1 MRWYTAIIVKEEYDE
16 MFENSEKIVNDAY
29 NRMNLSEQSW
39 NRHQKEEVDFIL
51 KYLEKR
57 EIRKVIDFGCGN
69 GRHTLEFCKRGFSTV
84 GIDYSEKNICFARN
98 KANGYES
105 IFIKDDCRTVNLKEE
120 VDLALCLYDV
130 VGSFVNPED
139 NFAIIQNIYR
149 HLKSGGHLVMSVMNL
164 ELTSFLAT
172 NKVPNV
178 QKNLEALAGLKPSRI
193 MQRSGNIF
201 NPDYLLLE
209 TETGVV
215 YRKEQFENEG
225 ELSAEYAIR
234 DKRYSKEEICNLLKQ
249 IGFEIEETRYVQ
261 AGRWENSL
269 DSVDPAAKEILIVA
283 AKK

>member
-1 MRWYTAIIVKEEYDE
+1 
-16 MFENSEKIVNDAY
+16 
-29 NRMNLSEQSW
+29 
-39 NRHQKEEVDFIL
+39 
-51 KYLEKR
+51 
-57 EIRKVIDFGCGN
+57 
-69 GRHTLEFCKRGFSTV
+69 
-84 GIDYSEKNICFARN
+84 
-98 KANGYES
+98 
-105 IFIKDDCRTVNLKEE
+105 
-120 VDLALCLYDV
+120 
-130 VGSFVNPED
+130 
-139 NFAIIQNIYR
+139 
-149 HLKSGGHLVMSVMNL
+149 MSVMNL